1 MRRCYGCFESI
12 KDNLEICPHCG
23 YKEGSPPEESIHME
37 PGTILADRYTIG
49 KVIGYGGFG
58 VTYIGWDSKL
68 EHKVAIKEY
77 LPSEFSTR
85 MPGQSRVS
93 IFSGVKNEQFTS
105 GLNKFVDEAKKLSK
119 FQQEDGIV
127 TIFDC
132 IAENDTAYIIMEY
145 LEGETLAERLKRE
158 KTIPEKEALE
168 IMMPV
173 MKSLEAVHNADI
185 IHRDIAPDNIFLT
198 KDGRVKLIDFGAA
211 RFATTAYSRSLTV
224 IIKPGYSAEEQYRS
238 KSGQGRHTDVYSIAA
253 TIYKMLTG
261 ETPPDAL
268 ERRAKIEHSRKE
280 ILTEPR
286 KINKKISRVTEN
298 AILNALNIRIEDR
311 TQTVAQLIADL
322 TADEPV
328 KRVYG
333 KIKKIDIYQLP
344 VLLKVLVPLILVAF
358 LSLGVLVAMGIIQP
372 KDYFKTT
379 VEVTA
384 GYTMVPNVEG
394 MDIESAANLIHSCN
408 LEYSTGGNAASKY
421 VDPNLIMFQSPD
433 ENRILPVNSVIVIT
447 VSKGGNEVKG
457 AVNGVSTVPVFI
469 WSEEKIGVIDFEN
482 AGLVPTVEYIYDK
495 NVTAGQVVRVSDAEG
510 NDLESGD
517 KIPEGTEVILYVSTP
532 YSVDYVLGS
541 WDSIDDNYLNMSVTF
556 KGDNTGYFAMS
567 YTSGY
572 SFGADDDIDL
582 TNNYKNEFE
591 YTILS
596 SNKVRMRLSDGRIA
610 DCRLVL
616 EDEELRLVYESELGP
631 GGGYTFIK
639 SEED

>member
-1 MRRCYGCFESI
+1 MRKCYGCFESI

-23 YKEGSPPEESIHME
+23 YKEGSPPEEAIHME

-85 MPGQSRVS
+85 MPGQSKVS

-379 VEVTA
+379 VEVPA

-582 TNNYKNEFE
+582 TNNYKNDFE

-631 GGGYTFIK
+631 GGGYTFVK

>member
-1 MRRCYGCFESI
+1 MKRCYGCFEEI
-12 KDNLEICPHCG
+12 KDDKGICPLCG
-23 YKEGSPPEESIHME
+23 YKEGTPPEEAIHME
-37 PGTILADRYTIG
+37 PGTVLSDRYIVG

-58 VTYIGWDSKL
+58 VTYIGWDAKL
-68 EHKVAIKEY
+68 EQKVAIKEY

-85 MPGQSRVS
+85 IPGQSKVS

-158 KTIPEKEALE
+158 KTIPEKEAIE

-173 MKSLEAVHNADI
+173 MKSLEAVHEEGI
-185 IHRDIAPDNIFLT
+185 IHRDIAPDNIFLA
-198 KDGRVKLIDFGAA
+198 KDGKVKLIDFGAA

-238 KSGQGRHTDVYSIAA
+238 KSSQGPHTDVYSIAA

-261 ETPPDAL
+261 DTPPDAL

-286 KINKKISRVTEN
+286 KINKKITRITEN
-298 AILNALNIRIEDR
+298 AILNALNIQIEDR
-311 TQTVAQLIADL
+311 TPTIAQLIADL

-333 KIKKIDIYQLP
+333 KIKKIDIYRLP
-344 VLLKVLVPLILVAF
+344 VLLKVLVPLLLVAF
-358 LSLGVLVAMGIIQP
+358 VSLGVLIAMGIIRP
-372 KDYFKTT
+372 KEFFKTT
-379 VEVTA
+379 VEIPD

-394 MDIESAANLIHSCN
+394 MDIESAANMIHSCN
-408 LEYSTGGNAASKY
+408 LEYSTGGNATSKY
-421 VDPNLIMFQSPD
+421 IDPNLIVYQSPD
-433 ENRILPVNSVIVIT
+433 VDRILPINSVIVIT
-447 VSKGGNEVKG
+447 VSKGGNVVKG

-469 WSEEKIGVIDFEN
+469 WSEKEVAVIDFEN

-495 NVTAGQVVRVSDAEG
+495 NVTAGQVIKATDADG
-510 NDLESGD
+510 NKLESGD
-517 KIPEGTEVILYVSTP
+517 EIPEGTEVILYVSTP
-532 YSVDYVLGS
+532 YSIDYVLGS
-541 WDSIDDNYLNMSVTF
+541 WDSVGDNYLDMSVAF
-556 KGDNTGYFAMS
+556 KDDNTGYFTMS

-572 SFGADDDIDL
+572 SFGADDDTGL
-582 TNNYKNEFE
+582 SNNYNNEFE

-596 SNKVRMRLSDGRIA
+596 SNKIRMRLSDGRVE
-610 DCRLVL
+610 DCWLVI
-616 EDEELRLVYESELGP
+616 EDEELNLVYESKLGP
-631 GGGYTFIK
+631 GTGYHFVQRQ
-639 SEED
+639 DD